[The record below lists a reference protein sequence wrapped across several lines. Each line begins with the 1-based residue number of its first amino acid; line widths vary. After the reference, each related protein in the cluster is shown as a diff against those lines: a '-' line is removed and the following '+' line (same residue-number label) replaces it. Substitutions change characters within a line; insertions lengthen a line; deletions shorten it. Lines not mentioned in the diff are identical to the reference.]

1 MQGRPVYTHN
11 PEFTL
16 VRTLPDEMEQLGRI
30 FAERL
35 NEATG
40 PVEIMVP
47 TEGLSIPNVPGGVFW
62 DPAAD
67 AGFLASLR
75 AHLRADIPIS
85 THPRHINATE
95 FAARRGRA
103 LRRASLVERNH
114 RMTVPVPVK
123 LPSNNMADLAYPD
136 IQAYLKECDLVLVPM
151 ASTEQHGPHLPLC
164 TDTVTAIEVAS
175 RVAKINNMLHTPAIW
190 TGYSPQHMAGPG
202 EGRGTITIRSSTLQ
216 ALMYD
221 VARSLIHHGFN
232 KILFINGHGSNV
244 KVVDPVLRKIRYDT
258 GAMVGFCIP
267 YMERYIG
274 PPRRAD
280 GEPEGRDA
288 RLARQRARDVA
299 DAGAQP
305 GHRPHGS
312 RGEDADATSRSGC
325 RSSFGKKDGAPDIQ
339 FEGYS
344 YFQFPMDHHEFTDT
358 GVIGNPER
366 ATAEKG
372 EEAFRR
378 YAEHVAK
385 AVQALAEVNVT
396 IKNREFIDRV

>member
-1 MQGRPVYTHN
+1 
-11 PEFTL
+11 
-16 VRTLPDEMEQLGRI
+16 
-30 FAERL
+30 
-35 NEATG
+35 
-40 PVEIMVP
+40 
-47 TEGLSIPNVPGGVFW
+47 
-62 DPAAD
+62 
-67 AGFLASLR
+67 
-75 AHLRADIPIS
+75 
-85 THPRHINATE
+85 
-95 FAARRGRA
+95 
-103 LRRASLVERNH
+103 
-114 RMTVPVPVK
+114 MTVPVPVK

-136 IQAYLKECDLVLVPM
+136 IQAYLKVCDMVLVPM

-267 YMERYIG
+267 YMERYTGLLEGLMENPKDETPGWHASELETSQMLAHNPDIV
-274 PPRRAD
+274 RMDRAVKT
-280 GEPEGRDA
+280 
-288 RLARQRARDVA
+288 L
-299 DAGAQP
+299 
-305 GHRPHGS
+305 
-312 RGEDADATSRSGC
+312 TSIPKWLP
-325 RSSFGKKDGAPDIQ
+325 SSFGKKDGAPDIQ

-344 YFQFPMDHHEFTDT
+344 YFQFPMDHHEFTDS

-366 ATAEKG
+366 ATAAKG
-372 EEAFRR
+372 QEAFRR

-385 AVQALAEVNVT
+385 AVQALASVNVT
-396 IKNREFIDRV
+396 IKNREFLDRV

>member
-1 MQGRPVYTHN
+1 
-11 PEFTL
+11 
-16 VRTLPDEMEQLGRI
+16 
-30 FAERL
+30 
-35 NEATG
+35 
-40 PVEIMVP
+40 
-47 TEGLSIPNVPGGVFW
+47 
-62 DPAAD
+62 
-67 AGFLASLR
+67 
-75 AHLRADIPIS
+75 
-85 THPRHINATE
+85 
-95 FAARRGRA
+95 
-103 LRRASLVERNH
+103 
-114 RMTVPVPVK
+114 MTVPVPVT

-136 IQAYLKECDLVLVPM
+136 IQAYLKECDMVLVPM

-267 YMERYIG
+267 YMERYTGLLEGLMENPKDETPGWHASELETSQMLAHNPDIV
-274 PPRRAD
+274 RMDRAVKTLTNI
-280 GEPEGRDA
+280 PKW
-288 RLARQRARDVA
+288 L
-299 DAGAQP
+299 P
-305 GHRPHGS
+305 
-312 RGEDADATSRSGC
+312 
-325 RSSFGKKDGAPDIQ
+325 SSFGKKDGAPDIQ

-344 YFQFPMDHHEFTDT
+344 YFQFPMDHHEFTDS

-366 ATAEKG
+366 ATAAKG
-372 EEAFRR
+372 QEAFRR

-385 AVQALAEVNVT
+385 AVQALAAVDVKIT
-396 IKNREFIDRV
+396 NREFIDRV

>member
-1 MQGRPVYTHN
+1 
-11 PEFTL
+11 
-16 VRTLPDEMEQLGRI
+16 
-30 FAERL
+30 
-35 NEATG
+35 
-40 PVEIMVP
+40 
-47 TEGLSIPNVPGGVFW
+47 
-62 DPAAD
+62 
-67 AGFLASLR
+67 
-75 AHLRADIPIS
+75 
-85 THPRHINATE
+85 
-95 FAARRGRA
+95 
-103 LRRASLVERNH
+103 
-114 RMTVPVPVK
+114 MTVPVPVK

-136 IQAYLKECDLVLVPM
+136 IQAYLKVCDLVLVPM

-267 YMERYIG
+267 YMERYTGLLEGLMENPKDETPGWHASELETSQMLAHNPDIV
-274 PPRRAD
+274 RMDRAVKT
-280 GEPEGRDA
+280 
-288 RLARQRARDVA
+288 L
-299 DAGAQP
+299 
-305 GHRPHGS
+305 
-312 RGEDADATSRSGC
+312 TSIPKWLP
-325 RSSFGKKDGAPDIQ
+325 SSFGKKDGAPDIQ

-344 YFQFPMDHHEFTDT
+344 YFQFPMDHHEFTDS

-366 ATAEKG
+366 ATAAKG
-372 EEAFRR
+372 QEAFRR

-385 AVQALAEVNVT
+385 AVQALAAVDVK

>member
-1 MQGRPVYTHN
+1 
-11 PEFTL
+11 
-16 VRTLPDEMEQLGRI
+16 
-30 FAERL
+30 
-35 NEATG
+35 
-40 PVEIMVP
+40 
-47 TEGLSIPNVPGGVFW
+47 
-62 DPAAD
+62 
-67 AGFLASLR
+67 
-75 AHLRADIPIS
+75 
-85 THPRHINATE
+85 
-95 FAARRGRA
+95 
-103 LRRASLVERNH
+103 
-114 RMTVPVPVK
+114 MTVPVPVK

-136 IQAYLKECDLVLVPM
+136 IQAYLKVCDMVLVPM

-267 YMERYIG
+267 YMERYTGLLEGLMENPKDETPGWHASELETSQMLAHNPDIV
-274 PPRRAD
+274 RMDRAVKTLTNI
-280 GEPEGRDA
+280 PKW
-288 RLARQRARDVA
+288 L
-299 DAGAQP
+299 P
-305 GHRPHGS
+305 
-312 RGEDADATSRSGC
+312 
-325 RSSFGKKDGAPDIQ
+325 SSFGKKDGAPDIQ

-344 YFQFPMDHHEFTDT
+344 YFQFPMDHHEFTDS

-366 ATAEKG
+366 ATAAKG
-372 EEAFRR
+372 QEAFRR

-385 AVQALAEVNVT
+385 AVQALAAVNVT